1 MKYLSVNMILLF
13 GCLYHIFS
21 SRLASNVSPFVSAIV
36 TYFFALLLNIILF
49 IIFGKNNFINEFHK
63 INKYSIFLGL
73 ITAMYD
79 MGFILAYR
87 NGWITSKLQP
97 IATIGITALTIF
109 VSVIFYKQKIDII
122 NIIGFILLAG
132 GIVLVLK

>member
-1 MKYLSVNMILLF
+1 MKYISLNMILLF

-21 SRLASNVSPFVSAIV
+21 SRIASNVSPFVSSMV
-36 TYFFALLLNIILF
+36 TYLSALLLNIILF
-49 IIFGKNNFINEFHK
+49 IIFGKCNLVEEIHK

-73 ITAMYD
+73 TIGIYD
-79 MGFILAYR
+79 MGYVLAYR
-87 NGWITSKLQP
+87 NGWVTSKLQP
-97 IATIGITALTIF
+97 IAMIGITTLTILI
-109 VSVIFYKQKIDII
+109 SVILFKQKINVV